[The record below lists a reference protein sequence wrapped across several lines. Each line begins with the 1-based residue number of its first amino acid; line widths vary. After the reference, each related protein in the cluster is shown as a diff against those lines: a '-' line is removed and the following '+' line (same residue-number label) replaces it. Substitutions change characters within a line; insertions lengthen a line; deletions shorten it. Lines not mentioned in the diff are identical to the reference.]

1 MSIISLGG
9 SNIRGISIEF
19 GGNTTALTAALQD
32 VNRQSRSLQG
42 ELRSVDRLLQ
52 LDPTNTE
59 LVAQQ
64 QRLLAEAVE
73 NSREKLNRLR
83 AAQEQVNEQFARGE
97 ISQGQMRA
105 FEREVARAEQE
116 LRRFEEQA
124 SDAGRAAATLGERIQ
139 NSSEI
144 LNNVGQ
150 QMFAVGAAATAGL
163 GLAVKSA
170 MDFEA
175 QMDRVQAISGS
186 TVAQFEQLRQ
196 AAIDLGGSTSFS
208 ASQVAQGME
217 MLAAAGM
224 NANDI
229 LGAMPGVLSATSA
242 SGEDMALVAETMG
255 NALNVF
261 GLRASESTSVADVLA
276 QVANMSSAGILDMSY
291 TMKYA
296 GPVAAQLGY
305 SIEELGAAVIE
316 MANAGIKGE
325 QAGTTLRASL
335 IRLVD
340 PPKEAAEM
348 MDKLGVVAT
357 DLNGKMLPMGDI
369 IGQLETKMQGM
380 TEAQKTAA
388 LAAIFGTEAV
398 SGMMVL
404 VNNGKTKF
412 DEYTTALENSNG
424 ASQKAAHIMTDNL
437 KGSLDQLSGAFESA
451 AITIGTALAPAIQ
464 AVAKLLTTL
473 VDKFNSLPTP
483 VQNTVAIAA
492 ALAAVMALVGGPL
505 LIVIGALPTMAA
517 GFAVISGAAVAL
529 VPKLVALVMMGL
541 GPVGIAIAAVIAI
554 GVLLYKNLDAI
565 QTKANEFVAGLDQTT
580 DDFKAAVADKFST
593 MAEDAKEWGSQ
604 IIEGLITGIKD
615 RGAALKANVTE
626 LINNNIPL
634 VVRKLLRMSSPSQ
647 VMAEFGRNVAEGLA
661 QGMAENADKVSEETQ
676 KLTQAIKQT
685 AQAMATDLNNALT
698 LTKAQLDLE
707 AAAMTATATETE
719 KLTLEMKKLLAE
731 KEAAAA
737 KVEILAAAHKTAKE
751 KLGENNETTR
761 QYSRELQLAQIE
773 LQKTE
778 TSIQKT
784 NIAIGQQAEKAKE
797 AAAAQVK
804 ALQDISDE
812 IEVVEK
818 KYRDDLVAAAEEY
831 QEQVGQANERLIED
845 ERRITREYEQELS
858 NRADALSNFVSLF
871 DAVRDRDITGDQL
884 LANLRGQVDAFDSWQ
899 ENIAELAARGVDEGL
914 IEELRQM
921 GPKAGPEIAALNT
934 LTDEQLNEYVTLWRD
949 KNQAAREEAVNQL
962 QQQRV
967 EMQQKLTEIRMAASE
982 QLEQY
987 RVEWEKKNAAIRK
1000 NAEEEMQRIEER
1012 FKSIAEAGTNY
1023 GVALVENFATGMQS
1037 RFDYLRAMV
1046 EEARQITAGLDPS
1059 VRHSPSLIDR
1069 VQSGIQT
1076 IFDSY
1081 KGLGNQLSGIN
1092 FAGIISPGALS
1103 GLNSTNVSN
1112 SYGGNVINITVQDG
1126 EDMLRTLHRQGVR
1139 LP

>member
-19 GGNTTALTAALQD
+19 EGNTTALTSALQD
-32 VNRQSRSLQG
+32 VNARSRSLQG
-42 ELRSVDRLLQ
+42 ELNQVQRLLRMDPGNIQ
-52 LDPTNTE
+52 LI
-59 LVAQQ
+59 AQQ
-64 QRLLAEAVE
+64 QQLLAEAVD

-83 AAQEQVNEQFARGE
+83 AAQEQVEAQFARGD
-97 ISQGQMRA
+97 ISEGAYRA
-105 FEREVARAEQE
+105 FQREVARAEQE

-139 NSSEI
+139 NSSEM

-255 NALNVF
+255 NALNIF

-357 DLNGKMLPMGDI
+357 DLNGKMLSMGDI

-492 ALAAVMALVGGPL
+492 ALAAVIALVGGPL

-517 GFAVISGAAVAL
+517 GFAVISGAVVAL
-529 VPKLVALVMMGL
+529 VPKLAALVMMGL

-554 GVLLYKNLDAI
+554 GVLLYKNWNEIKAGAKGLLDAI
-565 QTKANEFVAGLDQTT
+565 E
-580 DDFKAAVADKFST
+580 AAFIGIGQAAEKTINNAVSWGRDIVQGMIDGITGFIDRAVDAASNLADKISST
-593 MAEDAKEWGSQ
+593 VKR
-604 IIEGLITGIKD
+604 ILGI
-615 RGAALKANVTE
+615 
-626 LINNNIPL
+626 
-634 VVRKLLRMSSPSQ
+634 SSPSR

-661 QGMAENADKVSEETQ
+661 LGIDEGASEAIKEAQ
-676 KLTQAIKQT
+676 KLAQAITQA
-685 AQAMATDLNNALT
+685 AQVMTTDLSGALT
-698 LTKAQLDLE
+698 LTRAQLDLE
-707 AAAMTATATETE
+707 AAAMASTATETE
-719 KLTLEMKKLLAE
+719 KLTLEMKKLRAE

-737 KVEILAAAHKTAKE
+737 KVDILSAAYKTAKE
-751 KLGENNETTR
+751 KLGENNEITKR
-761 QYSRELQLAQIE
+761 YSQELQLAQIE

-778 TSIQKT
+778 ISIQKT
-784 NIAIGQQAEKAKE
+784 NIAIGQQAEKTKE
-797 AAAAQVK
+797 AAAEQVN
-804 ALQDISDE
+804 ALQDVADE

-831 QEQVGQANERLIED
+831 QEQVRQANERLIED
-845 ERRITREYEQELS
+845 ERRITREYEQQLN

-884 LANLRGQVDAFDSWQ
+884 LENLRGQVDAFEDWQ
-899 ENIAELAARGVDEGL
+899 ANIAELAARGVDEGL
-914 IEELRQM
+914 INELREM

-967 EMQQKLTEIRMAASE
+967 EMQIKLMEIRMAAAE

-987 RVEWEKKNAAIRK
+987 RIEWEKKNVAIRK